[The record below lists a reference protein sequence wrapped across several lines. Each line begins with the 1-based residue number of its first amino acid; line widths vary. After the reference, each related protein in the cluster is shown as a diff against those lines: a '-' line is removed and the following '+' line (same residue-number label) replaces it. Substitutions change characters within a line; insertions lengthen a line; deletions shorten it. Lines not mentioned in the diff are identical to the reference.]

1 MARRLMVESLM
12 FENLIR
18 EGLVAMGLEGR
29 VGHRADAMPRAVGS
43 VLR

>member
-1 MARRLMVESLM
+1 MFENLMFENLM